1 MPFSCVRHLWL
12 SFPIVIVQ
20 LSSSVVVVHHRRPSL
35 LCRCRLLSSLR
46 CALVV
51 VMSCRVVIC
60 WSVKLVGLG
69 QGCSPMDDK
78 RQICSSC
85 KISVRGVSGG
95 RGRKKR
101 TIVFELSVRSQH
113 GITWR
118 RSSNG
123 LRNLFHSELGNS
135 TGSSSQFLS
144 SPKLARSSCILYAT

>member
-1 MPFSCVRHLWL
+1 MCTSP
-12 SFPIVIVQ
+12 
-20 LSSSVVVVHHRRPSL
+20 VVVVSYRHSAVVVVCCRRPSSSSIAVVSL
-35 LCRCRLLSSLR
+35 PAFVIVALCPC
-46 CALVV
+46 
-51 VMSCRVVIC
+51 SCRVVSC
-60 WSVKLVGLG
+60 RHLLVSQVSWVRTGVLTDG
-69 QGCSPMDDK
+69 
-78 RQICSSC
+78 RQTTNLSSC

-135 TGSSSQFLS
+135 TPGSSSQFLS